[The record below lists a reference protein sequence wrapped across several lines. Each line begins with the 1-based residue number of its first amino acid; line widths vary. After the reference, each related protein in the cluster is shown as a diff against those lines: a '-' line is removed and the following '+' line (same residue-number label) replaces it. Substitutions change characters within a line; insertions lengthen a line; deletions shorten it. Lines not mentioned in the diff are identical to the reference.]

1 METKNTYPIVLRDN
15 ENNILIA
22 EIETDGDIDR
32 LCKENEKLNN
42 EYREKDYEWGMYYE
56 ELSER
61 TGINIYFADVLDL

>member
-1 METKNTYPIVLRDN
+1 MKTKNTYPIVLRDN

-22 EIETDGDIDR
+22 EIETEGDIAR

-42 EYREKDYEWGMYYE
+42 EYREKDYEWDMYYE
-56 ELSER
+56 ELSKR